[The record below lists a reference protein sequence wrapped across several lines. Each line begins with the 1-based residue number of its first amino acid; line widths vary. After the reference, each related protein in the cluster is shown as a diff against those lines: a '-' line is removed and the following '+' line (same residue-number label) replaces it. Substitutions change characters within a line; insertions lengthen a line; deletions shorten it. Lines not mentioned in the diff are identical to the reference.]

1 MILLGK
7 LTVGTFYCRLI
18 CTPVHAQD
26 FIVISFICHW
36 SFPFLHTSMG
46 CPKTPHAFLL
56 LFMSRII
63 LLYSLRLLH
72 RRRMLHFLCPE
83 NLHLLQDL
91 VLPAGRSVPAHT
103 FLRKVSGRSASVSLS
118 RLSVLLPGHL

>member
-1 MILLGK
+1 MILFSK
-7 LTVGTFYCRLI
+7 LTVGTFYCRLV

-56 LFMSRII
+56 LFMSRIK
-63 LLYSLRLLH
+63 LLYSLRLPH
-72 RRRMLHFLCPE
+72 HRRMLHFRCPE
-83 NLHLLQDL
+83 NLFLLLDL
-91 VLPAGRSVPAHT
+91 VLPAVHSAPAHT
-103 FLRKVSGRSASVSLS
+103 FLRKVSERSASVSLFQ
-118 RLSVLLPGHL
+118 LSVLLPEHL